1 MGNLDFSQREPT
13 KVLKQ
18 KSNVITVV
26 LWKLLLATV
35 KIRLNQSREQAP
47 VIIQVSNNE
56 GLIYNDLVFRC
67 SVVRMI

>member
-1 MGNLDFSQREPT
+1 MDHLDFSQWEPT

-18 KSNVITVV
+18 KSNAITVV

-47 VIIQVSNNE
+47 VIIQASNNE
-56 GLIYNDLVFRC
+56 DLVYNVLVFRC
-67 SVVRMI
+67 SVVWMI